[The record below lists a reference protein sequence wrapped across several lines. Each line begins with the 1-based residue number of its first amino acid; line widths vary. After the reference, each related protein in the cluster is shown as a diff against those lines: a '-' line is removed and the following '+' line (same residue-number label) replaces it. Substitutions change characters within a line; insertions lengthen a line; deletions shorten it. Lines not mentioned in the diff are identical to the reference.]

1 MADDVEL
8 DEPVRDVGLARASTP
23 LALEPRDARERQA
36 VSRLSRE
43 DLEDR
48 YLRLAN
54 DSLQLKQHVSKQED
68 KIRRMATKL
77 VRLVNDR
84 KKWEAGAQPGSG
96 RNVDMEEKVEELQ
109 TKVRELER
117 QNEGLRSRLL
127 TSRQQLQI
135 QGRRLTTYPHVA
147 PRVNSGLR
155 RTLASRVPSQEA
167 NRGRTVRRA
176 TQTANG
182 QDDSLLAEA
191 YGEMA
196 RLEEVIS
203 KQQEELVELQRE
215 REEALLRNL
224 RQQSNEHRASMKE
237 NLELIRLRREAAD
250 KQSALAEIQAK
261 FSKLHQ
267 ESVVLRAAHDE
278 VLSRLEEMRNELR
291 NERSRK
297 AELEV
302 QLCTAATTQRSANEV
317 PNDVC
322 LFTSK
327 LCVAS
332 SSVSVRC
339 LYHSP
344 CLFQMR
350 ETMADLKKER
360 DLLKD
365 NYDRL
370 LQSVFESGREQSWR
384 ENERQLKLQVT
395 QLEATMRSDLAE
407 KNRLLDTLRV
417 ERESNER
424 TQKDLQQLQLKF
436 SQQKQELEQLQE
448 RVNFFTR
455 TDMASETLIPVE
467 DSSKRP
473 GRLTEVE
480 LQAVHAEILQEL
492 EKTRSLL
499 FVQHRINKDYQVE
512 VESLSRQIEDVQ
524 REHKGQFKEY
534 ARLLDGR
541 TLRIRK
547 LEAQIKDAAYGVRP
561 SKIRASGASTNDHDD
576 DDDDDVDPTAY
587 LSRGENLFEIHLER
601 MTLTDEGARA
611 LKSPGSLLFCTY
623 AFYDFELQATPV
635 MYGPNPAFQFTAR
648 FSVQPVEAFLDYIQC
663 RAVTLELHTAEGAR
677 WRTVADG
684 TLCFNEAIRRHG
696 RISRVATL
704 AGTDE
709 SVPAFATLE
718 YWFGLR
724 FPMEQVLM
732 QFHQRQRALGYLSTP
747 RDETSSATQCELPID
762 ESSSR
767 NELVITL
774 LRCSDLSPGTPPPRA
789 YAVHRFYDFPDR
801 DTAVSPPGKSPSFNA
816 RATYPIYVSPSLD
829 SYLRRHTLDVYIFD
843 DDDDDELTERGSSCD
858 AGSYLG
864 KAEIPLLPL
873 AHGKDVTGWF
883 ELHNSSRQLA
893 GSLEASL
900 CWTKPYRPPIRPRTI
915 TPPLDKAP
923 LAQEPTTPSSPV
935 LPSSKTKRVEKNTS
949 VPIAS
954 PRKSVTFANS
964 PQAPLSPIASSQP
977 APNSPSTDPDAT
989 ASNLLIAPP
998 SQQSTSVIT
1007 DPTSED
1013 QDPRKHPSAG
1023 YGESEMDLEMEEQ
1036 LKNTVGDAKREN
1048 EGTCDEVSLLSSGE
1062 VLTMETTDEL
1072 SEVSEE
1078 LEAESGRGEEN
1089 QTDDSESLA
1098 PDTDE
1103 VLTHLVTKVT
1113 PPADYIRV
1121 EVLSFH
1127 LLEGSAADSSNQ
1139 QLFVEF
1145 SLLGLSTEETETPVS
1160 LPKPLPGHSANF
1172 NFSKVIDVDREKHSQ
1187 RRDMLASVAN
1197 GEETF
1202 AIVPFTVVSEP
1213 LAEQQEL
1220 DCVDLGTARLDLRDI
1235 LRLGKDLTEHAMDA
1249 IAADGK
1255 AIGTLRVTVEALAAL
1270 KDAQQD
1276 RRDS

>member
-1 MADDVEL
+1 MADDADL
-8 DEPVRDVGLARASTP
+8 DVPVRDVGLARASTP

-48 YLRLAN
+48 YLRLAD

-84 KKWEAGAQPGSG
+84 KKWEAGAQPGGG
-96 RNVDMEEKVEELQ
+96 RNVDMEERVEELQ

-127 TSRQQLQI
+127 TTRQQLQT
-135 QGRRLTTYPHVA
+135 QGRRLTMYPHVA

-155 RTLASRVPSQEA
+155 RTLASSMSNGRDARVVPSQEA
-167 NRGRTVRRA
+167 SRGRTVKRA

-182 QDDSLLAEA
+182 QDDGLLAEA
-191 YGEMA
+191 YGEMT

-203 KQQEELVELQRE
+203 KQQEELIKLQRE
-215 REEALLRNL
+215 KEEALLRNL
-224 RQQSNEHRASMKE
+224 RQQSDEHRASMKE

-250 KQSALAEIQAK
+250 KQSAFAEIQTK

-302 QLCTAATTQRSANEV
+302 QLCTAATTQRSANE
-317 PNDVC
+317 
-322 LFTSK
+322 
-327 LCVAS
+327 
-332 SSVSVRC
+332 
-339 LYHSP
+339 
-344 CLFQMR
+344 MR
-350 ETMADLKKER
+350 ETMADLHKER

-370 LQSVFESGREQSWR
+370 LQSVFDSGREQSWR
-384 ENERQLKLQVT
+384 ENERQLKLQLT

-407 KNRLLDTLRV
+407 KNRLLDTLHV

-424 TQKDLQQLQLKF
+424 SQQELQQLQLKF
-436 SQQKQELEQLQE
+436 SQQKQELEELQE
-448 RVNFFTR
+448 KANLFTQTR
-455 TDMASETLIPVE
+455 TENETLIPVA
-467 DSSKRP
+467 DSSRGPNK
-473 GRLTEVE
+473 LTEME
-480 LQAVHAEILQEL
+480 QQAVHAEILQEL

-524 REHKGQFKEY
+524 REHKGQFQEY

-547 LEAQIKDAAYGVRP
+547 LEAQIKDVAYGVRP
-561 SKIRASGASTNDHDD
+561 GKTRVSGASTSGLDD
-576 DDDDDVDPTAY
+576 DDDDDDDIDPTAY

-601 MTLTDEGARA
+601 VTLTDEGAHA
-611 LKSPGSLLFCTY
+611 LKLPGSLLFCTY
-623 AFYDFELQATPV
+623 AFYDFELQATTV
-635 MYGPNPAFQFTAR
+635 MPGPNPAFRFTAR
-648 FSVQPVEAFLDYIQC
+648 FSVQPVEAFLDYLQC

-677 WRTVADG
+677 WHTVAHG
-684 TLCFNEAIRRHG
+684 TLRFNEAIQHHG
-696 RISRVATL
+696 RISGVATL

-732 QFHQRQRALGYLSTP
+732 QFHQQQRALGYLSSP
-747 RDETSSATQCELPID
+747 RDETSAATQSELPTD
-762 ESSSR
+762 DSSSR

-774 LRCSDLSPGTPPPRA
+774 LRCSDLSPGTAPPRA

-801 DTAVSPPGKSPSFNA
+801 DTAVSPPGKSPLFNA
-816 RATYPIYVSPSLD
+816 RTTYPICVSPSLD

-843 DDDDDELTERGSSCD
+843 DDDDELTERGTGCD
-858 AGSYLG
+858 AASYLG

-873 AHGKDVTGWF
+873 AHGKDIMGWF
-883 ELHNSSRQLA
+883 ELHNSSSRLT
-893 GSLEASL
+893 GSLEATL
-900 CWTKPYRPPIRPRTI
+900 CWTEPYRPPIRTRTL

-923 LAQEPTTPSSPV
+923 LAPEPPTPLSRVLSSPKKER
-935 LPSSKTKRVEKNTS
+935 LEKISS

-964 PQAPLSPIASSQP
+964 PQAPMSPIPSSRP
-977 APNSPSTDPDAT
+977 APRSPSNEPDTT
-989 ASNLLIAPP
+989 ASHLLIIPP
-998 SQQSTSVIT
+998 SQQFESVLTDQTSQ
-1007 DPTSED
+1007 D
-1013 QDPRKHPSAG
+1013 QDPRKHTSTV
-1023 YGESEMDLEMEEQ
+1023 YVESEMDLEMEGQ
-1036 LKNTVGDAKREN
+1036 LKNTVADTKMKN
-1048 EGTCDEVSLLSSGE
+1048 EGACDEVSLLSSGE
-1062 VLTMETTDEL
+1062 ALTMETTDEL

-1078 LEAESGRGEEN
+1078 LEAESEKGEEK

-1098 PDTDE
+1098 TDSDE
-1103 VLTHLVTKVT
+1103 VLTHLTTDVT

-1127 LLEGSAADSSNQ
+1127 LLPEGSAADSSNQ
-1139 QLFVEF
+1139 QLFVEY
-1145 SLLGLSTEETETPVS
+1145 SLLGLSTEETETPLS
-1160 LPKPLPGHSANF
+1160 LPKPPPGHSAHF
-1172 NFSKVIDVDREKHSQ
+1172 NFSKVIYVDREKHSQ
-1187 RRDMLASVAN
+1187 QRDMLASVAK

-1235 LRLGKDLTEHAMDA
+1235 LRSGKDLTEYTLDV
-1249 IAADGK
+1249 ITDDGK
-1255 AIGTLRVTVEALAAL
+1255 VIGSLLVTIEALAAL
-1270 KDAQQD
+1270 KDTQQD
-1276 RRDS
+1276 RRNS